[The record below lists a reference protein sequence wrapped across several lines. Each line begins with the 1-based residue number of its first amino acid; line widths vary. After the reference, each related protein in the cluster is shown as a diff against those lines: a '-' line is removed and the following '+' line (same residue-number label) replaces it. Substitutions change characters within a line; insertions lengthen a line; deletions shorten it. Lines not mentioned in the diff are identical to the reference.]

1 MHTQTQ
7 KFSRLASL
15 GFDVPNHGTV
25 NRADVETFYAKATKD
40 RPALDYDIDGIVLS
54 VESLDLLQKLGLT
67 SDRTCPKGQIALKFP
82 AQGSRVTIKAIEW
95 SADGGAHL
103 SPVAIFDPIEI
114 AGAIVQRA
122 SLKSYRWM
130 TDRTARFAQYRS
142 EAIASG
148 MTEIAAVSQANDK
161 AGTADTVGIG
171 SVVEVVRSGD
181 VIPKIEAVVMN
192 LLGDTCI
199 PSACPC
205 CGSEVAPAGAY
216 LDCLNTDCE
225 GKVANQMRRFLTTL
239 GVKGLGQTTLVAYA
253 EAGVTLLDFFHED
266 GFVGVEAKIT
276 GKDGISLAV
285 WAKIKAQL
293 LAAQTS

>member
-1 MHTQTQ
+1 MHTQTE
-7 KFSRLASL
+7 KFARLSSL
-15 GFDVPNHGTV
+15 GFDVPQHGRV
-25 NRADVETFYAKATKD
+25 KRANIEPFYAQAIKD
-40 RPALDYDIDGIVLS
+40 RPALDYDIDGLVLS
-54 VESLDLLQKLGLT
+54 VESLELLQRLGLT

-82 AQGSRVTIKAIEW
+82 AQGSQVTIKAIEW

-130 TDRTARFAQYRS
+130 TDRSARVAQYRA
-142 EAIASG
+142 EAKSAG
-148 MTEIAAVSQANDK
+148 MTEIDAVTQANEK
-161 AGTADTVGIG
+161 AGTGMTVGIG

-192 LLGDTCI
+192 LLGDTCL
-199 PSACPC
+199 PPACPC
-205 CGSEVAPAGAY
+205 CGSAVAPAGAY

-239 GVKGLGQTTLVAYA
+239 GIKGLGQTTLVAYA

-266 GFVGVEAKIT
+266 GFIGIEAKIK
-276 GKDGISLAV
+276 GAEGVSMAV
-285 WAKIKAQL
+285 WDKVKQQL